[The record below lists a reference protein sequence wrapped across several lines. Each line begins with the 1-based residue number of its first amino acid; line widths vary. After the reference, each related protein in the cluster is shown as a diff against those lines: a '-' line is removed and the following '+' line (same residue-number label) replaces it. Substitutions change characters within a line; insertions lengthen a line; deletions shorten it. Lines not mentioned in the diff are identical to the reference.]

1 MTPPDAPEGGETQRI
16 GPIKLALFAL
26 IPVTILVLFAEV
38 AAAITISRDARV
50 ERIGAEPARVYRMRT
65 GSWPWSRR
73 VETPINSDG
82 FPDHEFPSATEMKTC
97 IHLVVLGDSFVLGDG
112 VDGDSSFTS
121 IVGRALA
128 RLPDGRCVRT
138 FNLGERGSTIP
149 RQARRLRELRSRLRP
164 DVVVLAQY
172 QNDLTDLLD
181 PEPRDLSLAAIAA
194 DSAAAAATR
203 GGSTAVAAAGGAPS
217 WGVVADRFGFL
228 NPRLVR
234 FLAYHAFAA
243 LITSGIHRDE
253 LRHWSV
259 IADTARREEA
269 SRLQAQ
275 YTASFDSLSIELA
288 RDSVAFGV
296 VIIPSKFDV
305 MAGRF
310 PEQAFFE
317 ELATRLGIPALP
329 LFPLFDRER
338 TPYAFLMYDG
348 HLNERGNRL
357 VAQAILEWIESAE
370 SAPFGL
376 LRPSA
381 TR

>member
-1 MTPPDAPEGGETQRI
+1 MTPPDAPEGGETRRL

-26 IPVTILVLFAEV
+26 IPVTVLVLLAEV
-38 AAAITISRDARV
+38 AAAITISREARV
-50 ERIGAEPARVYRMRT
+50 ERVGSGPARVYRMRT

-82 FPDHEFPSATEMKTC
+82 FPDQEFPGTTDSKSC
-97 IHLVVLGDSFVLGDG
+97 IHLVMLGDSFVLGDG

-121 IVGRALA
+121 IVGRELA

-149 RQARRLRELRSRLRP
+149 RQARRFRELRTRLRP
-164 DVVVLAQY
+164 DVVLLAQY

-194 DSAAAAATR
+194 DSAAAAAPQ
-203 GGSTAVAAAGGAPS
+203 GGATPVAAAAAAPT

-243 LITSGIHRDE
+243 FITSGIHRDE

-259 IADTARREEA
+259 VADTTRREEA
-269 SRLQAQ
+269 ARLKAQ
-275 YTASFDSLSIELA
+275 YTASFDSLSTELT

-310 PEQAFFE
+310 PEQPFFE
-317 ELATRLGIPALP
+317 ELAASRGVPALP
-329 LFPLFDRER
+329 LFALFDRER
-338 TPYAFLMYDG
+338 SPYAFLMYDG

-357 VAQAILEWIESAE
+357 VARAILDWIARTEA
-370 SAPFGL
+370 APFAL
-376 LRPSA
+376 LRPSGA
-381 TR
+381 R